1 MDYYSTLDKLN
12 RKIIHNFVLNYFF
25 SENMALLDNT
35 DLKILNL
42 LQKNARLTI
51 KQLAMELQKSH
62 TPVFERVKKL
72 EEKGY
77 IKRYVAILDAKLIN
91 RQLKAF
97 THVQLKEHS
106 QKILSEF
113 EKEVVKFHEVMECY
127 HMTGAFDFILK
138 IAVKDMEA
146 YHEFLMQKLSKLPD
160 IGTLQSFFVMS
171 ESKHETAYLLEYNEK

>member
-1 MDYYSTLDKLN
+1 
-12 RKIIHNFVLNYFF
+12 
-25 SENMALLDNT
+25 MALLDNT

-42 LQKNARLTI
+42 LQNNARLTI
-51 KQLAMELQKSH
+51 KQLAAELQKSH
-62 TPVFERVKKL
+62 TPVFERIKKL

-77 IKRYVAILDAKLIN
+77 IKRYVAILDAKMVD

-171 ESKHETAYLLEYNEK
+171 EAKHETAYLLEYNQK

>member
-1 MDYYSTLDKLN
+1 
-12 RKIIHNFVLNYFF
+12 
-25 SENMALLDNT
+25 MALLDNT

-42 LQKNARLTI
+42 LQMNARLTI
-51 KQLAMELQKSH
+51 KQLASELQKSH

-72 EEKGY
+72 EERGY

-171 ESKHETAYLLEYNEK
+171 EAKHETAYLLEYNEK